1 MKSAGEIDKN
11 FQIEKKVLRN
21 DLVYYD
27 ATAFDVYG
35 VQYADGL
42 YRRMPDEY
50 ARTVSE
56 NVGIIAKECAG
67 GRVRFATD
75 SPFVAIFVK
84 YAAVAKVPNYSFT
97 ATMGFDLYAGKR
109 YIGAFVPALDTMDE
123 YEGILDIR
131 DLDGVQT
138 YTLNLPICSQ
148 IQEIRI
154 GVKAGSVITNAPK
167 YTMQTPVV
175 FYGSSVTQGACA
187 SRPGNTY
194 ENMLSRAFDCDYV
207 NLGFWGNALG
217 EERMAEYIAKM
228 NASLFVYDY
237 DYNAPNVEH
246 LQATHEKMFKIIR
259 AAQPNLPIIMLS
271 APICYPSK
279 VDRERENVIK
289 TTYENALAGGDKNV
303 AFLSGAEMIS
313 SVADRALA
321 DNIHPADVGFAAI
334 AEQIGEKMKQ
344 MIKEK

>member
-1 MKSAGEIDKN
+1 
-11 FQIEKKVLRN
+11 VLRE

-27 ATAFDVYG
+27 AKDFDVYG
-35 VQYADGL
+35 VQYEDGL
-42 YRRMPDEY
+42 YRRMPNEY

-56 NVGIIAKECAG
+56 NVGIIAKESAG
-67 GRVRFATD
+67 GRIRFATD

-109 YIGAFVPALDTMDE
+109 YIGAFVPALDSVDD
-123 YEGILDIR
+123 YEGVLDICG
-131 DLDGVQT
+131 LDGVQT

-148 IQEIRI
+148 IKEIRI
-154 GVKAGSVITNAPK
+154 GVKAGSVMTNAPK
-167 YTMQTPVV
+167 YTLQTPVV

-194 ENMLSRAFDCDYV
+194 ANMLSRALDCDYV

-217 EERMAEYIAKM
+217 EERMAEYIANM
-228 NASLFVYDY
+228 DASLFVYDY
-237 DYNAPNVEH
+237 DYNAPNVTH

-271 APICYPSK
+271 APICYPSE
-279 VDRERENVIK
+279 VDKERENVIK
-289 TTYENALAGGDKNV
+289 ATYENALAKGDKNV
-303 AFLSGAEMIS
+303 AFLSGSEMIS
-313 SVADRALA
+313 LIADMALA
-321 DNIHPADVGFAAI
+321 DNIHPADVGFAVMAKR
-334 AEQIGEKMKQ
+334 IGEKIKQ
-344 MIKEK
+344 MIKG